1 MNETIKQKIREWS
14 APPYDEATINEVRRL
29 VDEKNET
36 ELADRF
42 YRQLEFGTGG
52 LRGVIGAGT
61 NRINIYTVGMASQ
74 GLANYIIANGNPKA
88 GVVIAR
94 DSRRMSDTFA
104 REAAMV
110 LAGNGISVHFFSE
123 ITPTPL
129 CSFAIREL
137 KAAAGIVVTASHNP
151 PEYNGYKV
159 YWSDGG
165 QIVPPHDD
173 NIIAEVEKI
182 NSPSAINKADFEQSV
197 SDGLIKFIGE
207 EMTDIYI
214 SNLKNFL
221 FRKEGE
227 KSGLKIVYSP
237 LHGTGYKI
245 VPKVLAHFGFTQI
258 QSEPEQSKPDSSFST
273 VKSPNPEESA
283 ALERSIALAEKID
296 ADIVF
301 ATDPD
306 ADRMGVAI
314 KDPNGKFI
322 LITGNQI
329 GVMLEYYILST
340 LSESGKLPANA
351 IVMKTIVTSDIQD
364 EVASGFSCHVEN
376 VLTGFKWI
384 ADKMRTYDEDGSHT
398 FVFGGEESY
407 GYLPV
412 PFVRDKDSI
421 SSCCFFADMAD
432 RLQAKNISLYDYLDE
447 IYLRFGC
454 YLEGLHSMTLKGMDG
469 LEKMGKIM
477 ETFRQSPPKTFDGVN
492 VAEMRDYLNLNT
504 KYADGQKPIDGLP
517 ASDVLQFLLEDKSL
531 LTIRP
536 SGTEPK
542 IKFYISV
549 NKKAGKD
556 SLAAV
561 KKELSEKIER
571 LKKNLIETIDA

>member
-1 MNETIKQKIREWS
+1 MNETIKHKIQEWS
-14 APPYDEATINEVRRL
+14 APPYDEATIDEVKRL
-29 VDEKNET
+29 VHEKNET

-42 YRQLEFGTGG
+42 YRRLEFGTGG

-74 GLANYIIANGNPKA
+74 GLANYIITNGNPGA
-88 GVVIAR
+88 GIVIAR

-110 LAGNGISVHFFSE
+110 FAGNGINVYFFKE

-137 KAAAGIVVTASHNP
+137 GAAAGIVVTASHNP

-159 YWSDGG
+159 YWNDGG

-182 NSPSAINKADFEQSV
+182 NSPAAIIKADFEQSA
-197 SDGLIKFIGE
+197 SKGLIKFIGE

-214 SNLKNFL
+214 SSLENFI
-221 FRKEGE
+221 FRKEGK
-227 KSGLKIVYSP
+227 KSDLKIVYSP

-245 VPKVLAHFGFTQI
+245 IPKALTHFGFTQT
-258 QSEPEQSKPDSSFST
+258 QSEPEQSKPDGSFPT

-283 ALERSIALAEKID
+283 ALERSIALAEKIN
-296 ADIVF
+296 ADIVL

-306 ADRMGVAI
+306 ADRMGAAI
-314 KDPNGKFI
+314 KDPNGRFM

-340 LSESGKLPANA
+340 LSENGKLPANA
-351 IVMKTIVTSDIQD
+351 SVIKTIVTSDIQS
-364 EVASGFSCHVEN
+364 EVAGGFSCHVEN

-384 ADKMRTYDEDGSHT
+384 ADKMRIYDKDGSHT

-432 RLQAKNISLYDYLDE
+432 RLRAKNMSLYDYLDE

-477 ETFRQSPPKTFDGVN
+477 ESFRQNPPRAFDGIN
-492 VAEMRDYLNLNT
+492 VAETRDFLNLNI
-504 KYADGQKPIDGLP
+504 KHAGGKKPIEGLP
-517 ASDVLQFLLEDKSL
+517 VSDVLQFLLEDKSL
-531 LTIRP
+531 LTVRP

-549 NKKAGKD
+549 NKKAEKD
-556 SLAAV
+556 NLETV

-571 LKKNLIETIDA
+571 LKKSLIETVNA

>member
-1 MNETIKQKIREWS
+1 MDEPIKQKIQEWS
-14 APPYDEATINEVRRL
+14 APPYDKATIDEVERL
-29 VDEKNET
+29 VHEKNET
-36 ELADRF
+36 ELTDRF
-42 YRQLEFGTGG
+42 YRQLEFGTAG

-61 NRINIYTVGMASQ
+61 NRMNIYTVGMASQ
-74 GLANYIIANGNPKA
+74 GLANYIIANGVPSA

-94 DSRRMSDTFA
+94 DSRRMSDEFA

-110 LAGNGISVHFFSE
+110 LAGNGISVHFFKD

-137 KAAAGIVVTASHNP
+137 KATAGIVVTASHNP

-182 NSPSAINKADFEQSV
+182 SSPSAIKKADFEQSV
-197 SDGLIKFIGE
+197 SKGIIKIIGD
-207 EMTDIYI
+207 EMTDAYI
-214 SNLKNFL
+214 SHLKNFIL
-221 FRKEGE
+221 RKEGE

-237 LHGTGYKI
+237 LHGTGYKVI
-245 VPKVLAHFGFTQI
+245 PAVLNHFGFTET
-258 QSEPEQSKPDSSFST
+258 QSEPEQAKPDGLFPT
-273 VKSPNPEESA
+273 VKSPNPEEGA
-283 ALERSIALAEKID
+283 ALERSIALAEKTN
-296 ADIVF
+296 ADLVI

-329 GVMLEYYILST
+329 GAMLEYYILSA

-351 IVMKTIVTSDIQD
+351 AVVKTIVTSDVQSEI
-364 EVASGFSCHVEN
+364 AAGFSCHIDN

-384 ADKMRTYDEDGSHT
+384 ADKMKTYDTDNSHT
-398 FVFGGEESY
+398 FIFGGEESY

-432 RLQAKNISLYDYLDE
+432 RLQAKGISLYDFLNE
-447 IYLRFGC
+447 IYVRFGC
-454 YLEGLHSMTLKGMDG
+454 YIEGLHSVTLKGIDG
-469 LEKMGKIM
+469 IEKMGKMM
-477 ETFRQSPPKTFDGVN
+477 ESFRSNPPKAFDGIN
-492 VAEMRDYLNLNT
+492 VTETRDYLNLNT
-504 KYADGQKPIDGLP
+504 KYAGGQKPIEGLP
-517 ASDVLQFLLEDKSL
+517 ASDVLQFYLEDKSL
-531 LTIRP
+531 LTVRP

-549 NKKAGKD
+549 NRKAEKD
-556 SLAAV
+556 NLESV
-561 KKELSEKIER
+561 KKELLEKIER
-571 LKKNLIETIDA
+571 LKKSIVETVNA

>member
-1 MNETIKQKIREWS
+1 MDETIKQKIQEWS
-14 APPYDEATINEVRRL
+14 TPPYDEATINEVKRL
-29 VDEKNET
+29 VHEKNET
-36 ELADRF
+36 ELIDRF
-42 YRQLEFGTGG
+42 YRQLEFGTAG
-52 LRGVIGAGT
+52 LRGIIGAGM
-61 NRINIYTVGMASQ
+61 NRMNIYTVGMASQ
-74 GLANYIIANGNPKA
+74 GLANYITANGNPSA

-94 DSRRMSDTFA
+94 DSRIMSDNFA

-110 LAGNGISVHFFSE
+110 LAGNGINVHFFKE

-137 KAAAGIVVTASHNP
+137 KATAGIVITASHNP

-159 YWSDGG
+159 YWNDGG

-182 NSPSAINKADFEQSV
+182 NSPSAIIKADFEESV
-197 SDGLIKFIGE
+197 SKGIIKFIGD

-214 SNLKNFL
+214 SNLKNFI

-227 KSGLKIVYSP
+227 SSGLKIVYSP

-245 VPKVLAHFGFTQI
+245 VPRVLAHFGFTQT
-258 QSEPEQSKPDSSFST
+258 QGEPEQSKPDGSFPT

-283 ALERSIALAEKID
+283 ALERSIALAEKTG
-296 ADIVF
+296 ADIVL

-314 KDPNGKFI
+314 RDPNGKFM

-329 GVMLEYYILST
+329 GTMLEYYILST
-340 LSESGKLPANA
+340 LSERGKLPANA
-351 IVMKTIVTSDIQD
+351 AVIKTIVTSDIQS
-364 EVASGFSCHVEN
+364 EVAGGFSCHVDN

-384 ADKMRTYDEDGSHT
+384 AHKMKTYDENHSHT
-398 FVFGGEESY
+398 FIFGGEESY
-407 GYLPV
+407 GYLPI

-421 SSCCFFADMAD
+421 SACCFFADMAD
-432 RLQAKNISLYDYLDE
+432 HLRTKNISLYDFLNE
-447 IYLRFGC
+447 IYLRFSC
-454 YLEGLHSMTLKGMDG
+454 YIEGLHSVTLKGIDG
-469 LEKMGKIM
+469 LEKIGKIM
-477 ETFRQSPPKTFDGVN
+477 ESFRQNPPKVFDGIN
-492 VAEMRDYLNLNT
+492 VVETRDYQNLIT
-504 KYADGQKPIDGLP
+504 KYAGGQKPIEGIP
-517 ASDVLQFLLEDKSL
+517 ASDVLQFFLEDKSL
-531 LTIRP
+531 LTVRP

-549 NKKAGKD
+549 NKKAQKD
-556 SLAAV
+556 NLETV

-571 LKKNLIETIDA
+571 FKKSLIETVNA